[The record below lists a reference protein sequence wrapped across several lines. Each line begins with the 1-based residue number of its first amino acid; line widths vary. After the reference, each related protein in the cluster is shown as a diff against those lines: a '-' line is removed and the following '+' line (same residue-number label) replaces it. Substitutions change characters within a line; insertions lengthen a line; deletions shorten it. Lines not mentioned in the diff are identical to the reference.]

1 MTSWSLVSRLI
12 WGLTAT
18 LAVLWMLGGIAT
30 GLLTTFEVN
39 ERLDTALE
47 EVAQRLM
54 PATAD
59 VSSEAQAMQKRA
71 SQLVPTMDPR
81 ALAYQIIGRDGRV
94 ALRSKNA
101 PTVAFAPPRRP
112 GFENTTHYRVY
123 TQPTQI
129 GAYFIEVAEPA
140 MHRREAV
147 GRAIFLSVAPLLVF
161 LPLSWLLIRWVVRRS
176 TRSLIRLQQEIGERD
191 GTNLTRIP
199 VLPMPRELVPIHTA
213 VNRLLDRVEHALSNE
228 RQFAANS
235 AHELRTPIAAVLA
248 QAQLLSTQ
256 LAGTAH
262 AERAG
267 LIVRQIKRLGA
278 LAEKLLQ
285 LSRVGASLALRRE
298 AVDLMPVLLALL
310 EDFRRQNGV
319 GDRLRLSAVGADALI
334 LMADLDAVGIAVR
347 NLLENAVLYG
357 AFDEPIDV
365 LIESDR
371 ILRVR
376 NGCPA
381 IAIDALETLRK
392 PFQRGTTMG
401 QGGGLGLA
409 ITDSVM
415 TQIGGRLELSSPVAG
430 RKGGFEAALIFPSA
444 ALPEK
449 LAS

>member
-1 MTSWSLVSRLI
+1 MASWSLVSRLI
-12 WGLTAT
+12 WGLTAS
-18 LAVLWMLGGIAT
+18 LAVLCMLGSIAT

-39 ERLDTALE
+39 ERLDNALT

-59 VSSEAQAMQKRA
+59 VSGEAQAMQKMA
-71 SQLVPTMDPR
+71 GQLAPVMDPR
-81 ALAYQIIGRDGRV
+81 ALAYQIVGRNGQV
-94 ALRSKNA
+94 ALRSRNA
-101 PTVAFAPPRRP
+101 PSAAFVPPLRP
-112 GFENTTHYRVY
+112 GFENTRHYRVY
-123 TQPTQI
+123 TQPTEL
-129 GAYFIEVAEPA
+129 GAYVIEVAEPA
-140 MHRREAV
+140 MHRREAL

-161 LPLSWLLIRWVVRRS
+161 LPLSWMLIGWVVRRS
-176 TRSLIRLQQEIGERD
+176 TRSLIQLQQEIGRRD

-199 VLPMPRELVPIHTA
+199 ALPMPRELEPIHTA
-213 VNRLLDRVEHALSNE
+213 VNRLLDRIEQALSNE

-267 LIVRQIKRLGA
+267 LIVRQVKRLGA

-285 LSRVGASLALRRE
+285 LSRVGAALTLQRE
-298 AVDLMPVLLALL
+298 AGDLMPVLLALM

-319 GDRLRLSAVGADALI
+319 GGRLRLSTGGADAVI

-347 NLLENAVLYG
+347 NLLENAVRYG
-357 AFDEPIDV
+357 AVDEPIEV
-365 LIESDR
+365 LVER
-371 ILRVR
+371 GCVLRVR

-381 IAIDALETLRK
+381 IEAETLETLRK
-392 PFQRGTTMG
+392 PFRRGSTIG

-409 ITDSVM
+409 IVDSLM
-415 TQIGGRLELSSPVAG
+415 TQIGGRLELSSPVA
-430 RKGGFEAALIFPSA
+430 RHEGGFEAALVFPSTV
-444 ALPEK
+444 LPVE